1 MHFPVHGNKKSSLS
15 ISIFPLAQG
24 GGGGMEGAEII
35 LSLAPPAPVG
45 STPLANPFL
54 LPSLPQTH
62 SLPQLTLEPRWGG
75 KG

>member
-1 MHFPVHGNKKSSLS
+1 MGTRKVPFP
-15 ISIFPLAQG
+15 FPFFLWLK

>member
-1 MHFPVHGNKKSSLS
+1 MGTRKVPFP
-15 ISIFPLAQG
+15 FPFFLWLKG